1 MGSGIAKRVQ
11 YKVEAVYGTV
21 PAATGPVGQSL
32 RRVTSD
38 LNLTKE
44 TYQSNEIRTD
54 YQVSDFR
61 HGVRSVAGTI
71 NGELSPSTYG
81 DFIAAALMQAWQAA
95 ATTGALTDVTA
106 QAAGP
111 QFVTAGGDFIA
122 SGFKVGDVVRWT
134 GFAGGSATD
143 NNSRNFLITA
153 LTTTNMTGVFLDGT
167 AVVADAAGDS
177 VTCTAVGKKTW
188 VPQTGHTDLSYS
200 IEHYYADETLSE
212 VFSGCKVNQ
221 IDINLPATGM
231 ATIGVGFMG
240 KNITTAGAEYFA
252 SSTAQ
257 TTTGILA
264 AVNGALY
271 ISGTAVANITGMS
284 FTITRNMTSEA
295 VVGSNTK
302 SVLSPGRCLV
312 SGQIT
317 AKFEDA
323 TLRDLFINETEAAIN
338 AVFTTAN
345 TATADF
351 IAINMSRVK
360 VGGASKDDGEKEI
373 IQTLPFTAL
382 LDTAGGTATTE
393 DTLKTTISIQDS
405 AIA

>member
-11 YKVEAVYGTV
+11 YKVEGTYGTI
-21 PAATGPVGQSL
+21 PAATAPVGQIL

-44 TYQSNEIRTD
+44 TYQSNESRSD
-54 YQVSDFR
+54 RQVSDFR

-71 NGELSPSTYG
+71 NGELSPATYR
-81 DFIAAALMQAWQAA
+81 DFIAAALMQAWQTA

-106 QAAGP
+106 AVAAP
-111 QFVTAGGDFIA
+111 QFVTAGGNFIT
-122 SGFKVGDVVRWT
+122 SGFKVGDVVRWA
-134 GFAGGSATD
+134 GFAGGSAT
-143 NNSRNFLITA
+143 NNNNRNFLITA

-167 AVVADAAGDS
+167 AVVADVAGDS

-188 VPQTGHTDLSYS
+188 VPLTGHTDLSYS
-200 IEHYYADETLSE
+200 IEHYYADDVLSE
-212 VFSGCKVNQ
+212 VYSGCKVNQ
-221 IDINLPATGM
+221 IDIQLPATGM

-240 KNITTAGAEYFA
+240 KDITTAGAEYFA
-252 SSTAQ
+252 SSTAE
-257 TTTGILA
+257 TVTGIVA

-271 ISGTAVANITGMS
+271 LNGTAVANITGMN
-284 FTITRNMTSEA
+284 FTISRNMTS
-295 VVGSNTK
+295 VPVIGSNTK
-302 SVLSPGRCLV
+302 AVLSPGRCLV

-317 AKFEDA
+317 AKFDSA
-323 TLRDLFINETEAAIN
+323 TMRDLFINETEAAIN

-351 IAINMSRVK
+351 IGITMSRVK

-405 AIA
+405 AA